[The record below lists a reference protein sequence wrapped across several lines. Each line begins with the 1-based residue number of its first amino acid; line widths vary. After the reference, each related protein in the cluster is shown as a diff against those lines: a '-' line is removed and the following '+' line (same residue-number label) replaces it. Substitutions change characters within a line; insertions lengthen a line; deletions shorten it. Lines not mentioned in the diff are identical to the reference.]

1 MAKVSFTKL
10 NQIKSLE
17 PVDIKIG
24 EETIS
29 VVQYLPIE
37 KKLAVI
43 QNIIEQAGNNE
54 EGFYNIVKLTVFYTI
69 EMLRAYTNI
78 SFTEKQLEDPQ
89 KLYDIIVL
97 NKIWDTVKQDIPEN
111 EVNYIWENTCT
122 LAREITD
129 YNHSALGVLQAIKQ
143 DYNEGDFDLTK
154 INNISYLF
162 YGCSSLKNIFG
173 FLIIVTVLFVVP
185 SPSCPQLLL
194 PTTYIS

>member
-10 NQIKSLE
+10 NKIKSLE
-17 PVDIKIG
+17 PVDVQLG

-29 VVQYLPIE
+29 VIQYLPLE
-37 KKLAVI
+37 KKLAI
-43 QNIIEQAGNNE
+43 MQNIIEQAGNNE

-97 NKIWDTVKQDIPEN
+97 NNIWN
-111 EVNYIWENTCT
+111 EVKKAIPQSELTDMWENTCA

-129 YNHSALGVLQAIKQ
+129 YNHSALGILNLVSNDYDNLNLDVKEMTEKLSDRTNLTLIK
-143 DYNEGDFDLTK
+143 DLLTK
-154 INNISYLF
+154 L
-162 YGCSSLKNIFG
+162 G
-173 FLIIVTVLFVVP
+173 
-185 SPSCPQLLL
+185 
-194 PTTYIS
+194 

>member
-1 MAKVSFTKL
+1 MKRTSKIKNKIKEKKVMAKVSFTKL
-10 NQIKSLE
+10 NKIKSLE
-17 PVDIKIG
+17 PIDVQLG

-29 VVQYLPIE
+29 VVQYLPLE
-37 KKLAVI
+37 KKLAVM

-97 NKIWDTVKQDIPEN
+97 NKIWDTVKQSIPED
-111 EVNYIWENTCT
+111 EVNYIWENTCA

-129 YNHSALGVLQAIKQ
+129 YNHSALGLLNLISNDYDNLNLDVKEITEKLSDRTNLTLIK
-143 DYNEGDFDLTK
+143 DLLTK
-154 INNISYLF
+154 L
-162 YGCSSLKNIFG
+162 G
-173 FLIIVTVLFVVP
+173 
-185 SPSCPQLLL
+185 
-194 PTTYIS
+194 

>member
-1 MAKVSFTKL
+1 MVKVNLTKL
-10 NQIKSLE
+10 NKIKSLD
-17 PVDIKIG
+17 PIDIKIG

-29 VVQYLPIE
+29 VIQYLPLE
-37 KKLAVI
+37 KKLTVM

-97 NKIWDTVKQDIPEN
+97 NKIWDTIKQSIPED
-111 EVNYIWENTCT
+111 EVNYIWENTCA

-129 YNHSALGVLQAIKQ
+129 YNHSALGILNLLSN
-143 DYNEGDFDLTK
+143 DYDNLSLDTTDMANKLSNVDNLKMLREILTK
-154 INNISYLF
+154 LD
-162 YGCSSLKNIFG
+162 
-173 FLIIVTVLFVVP
+173 
-185 SPSCPQLLL
+185 
-194 PTTYIS
+194 